1 MDQPERITDD
11 LLLDYLLER
20 CTDTEAARIAE
31 TILRDSDL
39 AARHRRLTDLLE
51 PLGTWTTPEPPP
63 TMASDI
69 LNAIG
74 APATLK
80 IEPAAST
87 LPPGSEADFGRS
99 PILSLRELVALAAC
113 ITIFVSVFVPALST
127 ARFNSRRQMCA
138 TNLASMFR
146 GTTSYAAANAGML
159 PSVAPPAGGSWL
171 TQPGQPRASN
181 RRQVY
186 LVLRLGYVE
195 KPQQFVCPDRRSA
208 RPMDAARVAGCDDF
222 PEAQNCSYD
231 VQHMGGRGTRRLAVL
246 ARTSLPFIS
255 DANPLF
261 DGWRFHADVDPE
273 TANTTAHRRAGQNV
287 LAFDGTVAWLTSPTL
302 GPGGDNIWQAGNI
315 RRYQGHETPTSS
327 TDAFLVP

>member
-11 LLLDYLLER
+11 LLLGYVLER
-20 CTDTEAARIAE
+20 CTDDEASRIVEA
-31 TILRDSDL
+31 LRTDADL
-39 AARHRRLTDLLE
+39 AARHGRLAEMLE

-63 TMASDI
+63 TMVSDI
-69 LNAIG
+69 LDAIG
-74 APATLK
+74 APTTLK
-80 IEPAAST
+80 FEPAAST

-138 TNLASMFR
+138 NNLASMFR
-146 GTTSYAAANAGML
+146 GTTSYATANAGML
-159 PSVAPPAGGSWL
+159 PGTAWPEGGSWL
-171 TQPGQPRASN
+171 TRPGQPRVSN

-186 LVLRLGYVE
+186 LVLRMGYVATP
-195 KPQQFVCPDRRSA
+195 KQLVCPDRRSA
-208 RPMDAARVAGCDDF
+208 APMDESQVAGCDDF

-231 VQHMGGRGTRRLAVL
+231 VQHTASLGTRRMTLL
-246 ARTSLPFIS
+246 ARTSMPFIS

-261 DGWRFHADVDPE
+261 DGYRFHADVDPE
-273 TANTTAHRRAGQNV
+273 NANTNAHRRAGQNV
-287 LAFDGTVAWLTSPTL
+287 LAFDGTVAWLESPIL

-315 RRYQGHETPTSS
+315 RRYKGDEAPTSPN
-327 TDAFLVP
+327 DVFLVP